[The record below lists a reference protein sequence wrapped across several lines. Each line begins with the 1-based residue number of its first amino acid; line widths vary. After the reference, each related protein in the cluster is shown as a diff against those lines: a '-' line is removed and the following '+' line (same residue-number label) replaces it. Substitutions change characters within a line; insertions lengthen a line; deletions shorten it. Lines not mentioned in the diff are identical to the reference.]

1 METRKTQITTKP
13 SNLAAFANYESDDD
27 LTRERLNALLA
38 ANAEIARE
46 KSTFRSER
54 EKFDAALMSNPLSM
68 EKTFAYFGLLL
79 GTFPP
84 MAMFTRFFFEK
95 GVFRVE
101 DFWILGVVAVVNL
114 IAAIVGYF
122 SGKLIAKIVGE
133 LEKLSWHYM
142 ILALPFVGIFWG
154 MLAGGAGGMV
164 IFLVGAFFGA
174 ALGGAV
180 GAAALPAFTIF
191 HRFLKKGDLFDRRH
205 FLPIAFGIVFAIS
218 AFILGL

>member
-1 METRKTQITTKP
+1 METRKTQTITKP
-13 SNLAAFANYESDDD
+13 TNLAAFANSEPDDE
-27 LTRERLNALLA
+27 LTQKRLNALLA
-38 ANAEIARE
+38 VNAETARE
-46 KSTFRSER
+46 KLTFRSEQ
-54 EKFDAALMSNPLSM
+54 EKFAAALMSNPLSP

-84 MAMFTRFFFEK
+84 LAMFIRFFSEK
-95 GVFRVE
+95 GIFRDE

-114 IAAIVGYF
+114 ISAIVGYF
-122 SGKLIAKIVGE
+122 SGKLIAKIVCA

-154 MLAGGAGGMV
+154 MMAGGAGGII

-174 ALGGAV
+174 ALGATV
-180 GAAALPAFTIF
+180 GGVALPVFTLF
-191 HRFLKKGDLFDRRH
+191 HRFLKKGDQLDCRH
-205 FLPIAFGIVFAIS
+205 FLPIAFGITFIIS